1 MDVPYL
7 PFVSELS
14 FGEHFA
20 YRRRLAARLSLL
32 KKSFPARESLDTR
45 EILTAHL
52 RGAERQML
60 PLAREILLHDVYFSS
75 FSEGREKASPALRRY
90 ASDAAFR
97 YELLQTARQARDGFL
112 CIFSDRRGDVRSEI
126 ASPPDFAFS
135 VCPCL
140 AVDLAE
146 HAYFYDFGFD
156 REKYLVEAISRLNLS
171 LL

>member
-32 KKSFPARESLDTR
+32 KKSFPGKEALGTE
-45 EILTAHL
+45 EILSARL
-52 RGAERQML
+52 FGVQRQML

-90 ASDAAFR
+90 ASAAAFR

-112 CIFSDRRGDVRSEI
+112 CIFSDRRGEGRFEI

>member
-7 PFVSELS
+7 PFFSEIAV
-14 FGEHFA
+14 GEHLA

-32 KKSFPARESLDTR
+32 KKSFPGKEALGTE
-45 EILTAHL
+45 EILSARL
-52 RGAERQML
+52 FGVQRQML

-75 FSEGREKASPALRRY
+75 FSEGKEKASPALRRY
-90 ASDAAFR
+90 SSDAAFR
-97 YELLQTARQARDGFL
+97 YALLERARETRDGFL
-112 CIFSDRRGDVRSEI
+112 CIFSDRQGDARSAI

-135 VCPCL
+135 VLPCL